1 MAQDIEADAD
11 IGNSGRGKG
20 GDVGEH
26 GILVS

>member
-11 IGNSGRGKG
+11 IGNRGGGEG

-26 GILVS
+26 GGPR